1 MRSKPGAWRFDELQ
15 ARQRRRGRI
24 RGVCAQDASGAAA
37 PGRQRR
43 RSGRRPRGRLRPRD
57 LRRGALDRDGD
68 RAQGRH
74 HRALAAGGGMSLS
87 DLVLSIA
94 DNKQM
99 LGLRYA
105 EWATRAPSLEADIAA
120 AAMGLDD
127 LGHSRVLYGC
137 LEPLGED
144 PRGTHRESDPASLR
158 ALPYFDE
165 PWTEWGQFVA
175 ANAILDT
182 AFTVMIE
189 ACVNGSVEVLQH
201 RLRQMLMEERYHFLH
216 GRSWL
221 KSGIRAEPLRQAW
234 QEAIEW
240 FGPPDGETAQLHKD
254 GRLSLGPKELGARLQ
269 ERLETKAPDTK
280 IDWKKWDPVRRRGRS
295 GAIDERTFAML
306 RGLEEKRFAAQ
317 SKEA

>member
-1 MRSKPGAWRFDELQ
+1 
-15 ARQRRRGRI
+15 
-24 RGVCAQDASGAAA
+24 
-37 PGRQRR
+37 
-43 RSGRRPRGRLRPRD
+43 
-57 LRRGALDRDGD
+57 
-68 RAQGRH
+68 
-74 HRALAAGGGMSLS
+74 MSLS

-144 PRGTHRESDPASLR
+144 PRGPERESDPAGLR

-165 PWTEWGQFVA
+165 PWSEWAQFVA

-182 AFTVMIE
+182 AFTAMIE
-189 ACVNGSVEVLQH
+189 SCVNGSVEVLRH
-201 RLRQMLMEERYHFLH
+201 RLRKMLMEERYHFLH

-221 KSGIRAEPLRQAW
+221 KSGINAAPLNRAWR
-234 QEAIEW
+234 EAIEW
-240 FGPPDGETAQLHKD
+240 FGPPDGEVAAMHRAGK
-254 GRLSLGPKELGARLQ
+254 LSLGPGELRARVEEQ
-269 ERLETKAPDTK
+269 LETKAPKVDV
-280 IDWKKWDPVRRRGRS
+280 DWKSWDSTRRRS
-295 GAIDERTFAML
+295 SPGAIDSQTFGML
-306 RGLEEKRFAAQ
+306 RGLEEKKSAPTSVQA
-317 SKEA
+317 KES

>member
-1 MRSKPGAWRFDELQ
+1 
-15 ARQRRRGRI
+15 
-24 RGVCAQDASGAAA
+24 V
-37 PGRQRR
+37 
-43 RSGRRPRGRLRPRD
+43 
-57 LRRGALDRDGD
+57 
-68 RAQGRH
+68 
-74 HRALAAGGGMSLS
+74 SLS

-144 PRGTHRESDPASLR
+144 PRGPDRESDPASLR

-165 PWTEWGQFVA
+165 PWSEWAQFVA

-182 AFTVMIE
+182 AFTAMIE
-189 ACVNGSVEVLQH
+189 SCVNGSVEVLQH
-201 RLRQMLMEERYHFLH
+201 RLRKMLMEERYHFLH

-221 KSGIRAEPLRQAW
+221 KSGINTEPLNRAW
-234 QEAIEW
+234 REAIEW
-240 FGPPDGETAQLHKD
+240 FGPPDGEVAAMHREGK
-254 GRLSLGPKELGARLQ
+254 LSLGPAELRARIEEQ
-269 ERLETKAPDTK
+269 LETRGPKVEV
-280 IDWKKWDPVRRRGRS
+280 DWRGWDSVRRRSRP
-295 GAIDERTFAML
+295 GAIDEQTFGML
-306 RGLEEKRFAAQ
+306 RGLEEKKFAPTSAQ
-317 SKEA
+317 AKEG

>member
-1 MRSKPGAWRFDELQ
+1 
-15 ARQRRRGRI
+15 
-24 RGVCAQDASGAAA
+24 
-37 PGRQRR
+37 
-43 RSGRRPRGRLRPRD
+43 
-57 LRRGALDRDGD
+57 
-68 RAQGRH
+68 
-74 HRALAAGGGMSLS
+74 MSLS

-144 PRGTHRESDPASLR
+144 PRGPDRETDPSSVR
-158 ALPYFDE
+158 SLPYFDE

-175 ANAILDT
+175 ANSILDT
-182 AFTVMIE
+182 AFTTMIE
-189 ACVNGSVEVLQH
+189 ACVGGSVEVLQH
-201 RLRQMLMEERYHFLH
+201 RLRKMLMEERYHFLH

-221 KSGIRAEPLRQAW
+221 RSGIDATPLQRAW

-240 FGPPDGETAQLHKD
+240 FGPSDGETAQLYREGK
-254 GRLSLGPKELGARLQ
+254 LGMGPAELTR
-269 ERLETKAPDTK
+269 RLEERVEMKAPDMK
-280 IDWKKWDPVRRRGRS
+280 VDWGHWDPVKRRGRS
-295 GAIDERTFAML
+295 GAIDDRTFAML
-306 RGLEEKRFAAQ
+306 RGLEEKKFAPAPAQ

>member
-1 MRSKPGAWRFDELQ
+1 
-15 ARQRRRGRI
+15 
-24 RGVCAQDASGAAA
+24 V
-37 PGRQRR
+37 
-43 RSGRRPRGRLRPRD
+43 
-57 LRRGALDRDGD
+57 
-68 RAQGRH
+68 
-74 HRALAAGGGMSLS
+74 SLS

-144 PRGTHRESDPASLR
+144 PRGPDRESDPASLR

-165 PWTEWGQFVA
+165 PWSEWAQFVA

-182 AFTVMIE
+182 AFTAMIE
-189 ACVNGSVEVLQH
+189 SCVNGSVEVLQH
-201 RLRQMLMEERYHFLH
+201 RLRKMLMEERYHFLH

-221 KSGIRAEPLRQAW
+221 KSGINTEPLNRAW
-234 QEAIEW
+234 REAIEW
-240 FGPPDGETAQLHKD
+240 FGPPDGEVAAMHREGK
-254 GRLSLGPKELGARLQ
+254 LSLGPAELRARIEEQ
-269 ERLETKAPDTK
+269 LETKVPKVDV
-280 IDWKKWDPVRRRGRS
+280 DWRGWDSVRRRSRP
-295 GAIDERTFAML
+295 GAIDEQTFGML
-306 RGLEEKRFAAQ
+306 RGLEEKKFAPTSAQ
-317 SKEA
+317 AKEG